1 MSCTLKVTSIWKAEK
16 IQKTMQPFTKCWEN
30 SSKHCFCWFYYM
42 CIAVYFTGF
51 RSLLNITCILKI
63 KFNQCDLQPHMY
75 KQFNSHVISWGER
88 QVSQKLRPQTSD
100 FRHRKLRRLGKNKKK
115 DLNLTQFLSLE
126 MLYQWSHS
134 VHGQHSERSK
144 IFIADASSRYKLQN
158 WLQFE
163 QHYSDAV
170 FLFLQ

>member
-1 MSCTLKVTSIWKAEK
+1 MCTLKVTSIWKAEK
-16 IQKTMQPFTKCWEN
+16 IQKTVQPFTKCWEN

-51 RSLLNITCILKI
+51 KSLLNITCILRI

-75 KQFNSHVISWGER
+75 KQFNSHVISWGKR
-88 QVSQKLRPQTSD
+88 QESRKLRPQTSD
-100 FRHRKLRRLGKNKKK
+100 FRHRKLRPLGKKQEKRFKLDSVLITWNVV
-115 DLNLTQFLSLE
+115 
-126 MLYQWSHS
+126 WSRS
-134 VHGQHSERSK
+134 VHGQHSERSE
-144 IFIADASSRYKLQN
+144 IFIADTSSRYKLQN

-163 QHYSDAV
+163 QHYSDTV